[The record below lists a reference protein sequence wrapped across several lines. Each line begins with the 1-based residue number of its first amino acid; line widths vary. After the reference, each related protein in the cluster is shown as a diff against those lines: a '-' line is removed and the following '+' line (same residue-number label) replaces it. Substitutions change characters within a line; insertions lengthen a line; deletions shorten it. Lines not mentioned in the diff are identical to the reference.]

1 MFRSIL
7 EIRKDKFLKR
17 SVLTICVLVIGIHS
31 ARSGFILG
39 AISALCFLGSWTLLP
54 RRNALVYWPVGLLA
68 TLLVLYGAYFL
79 IYFLGIDGITPKRA
93 IVTCCIAMISM
104 SVISIFRSF
113 RLDFFNDVQERHHW
127 SAQLLMM
134 GSAGFVLA
142 IGIYHFYYDKTGM
155 IAGFLSGGDHGIH
168 LEYMRDLVNETG
180 FVNYSSPFSLQSYAK
195 GIHFLLGNL
204 LLIGQ
209 SSSTDSLLVQRHLV
223 PALFEYIQLA
233 AFLQLVI
240 IVATKIKVRNELLR
254 TFLVAG
260 GLFAAASIPKLG
272 HHLFWS
278 GFTTSLALSWILLIP
293 LAVSWDDFKPKLLK
307 HDFVV
312 RIFFWSLMAISIWI
326 VYQPYVVIPFA
337 CIAVEFLIAVIKKC
351 QARASTTNP
360 SNTIF
365 FKTVLVITGITVV
378 SFLPYFL
385 QGKGSQSLQRL
396 VLYGVSWRIGQ
407 LQLVA
412 AALLAALFLA
422 MGIRRKKTIEM
433 SADAYILWGVVSF
446 SAVMTSLAALV
457 SVDFTI
463 NDPPYYVQ
471 KTYWAAFFVSLVVL
485 LKWVP
490 VVFDLMLRRRP
501 SQLTVGVLSVL
512 GLSLFSLPILM
523 GSSPTE
529 SSKHIAIDWFAQDMF
544 VDMSDVVPY
553 RASVFN
559 TWENLGAH
567 VGNIALREDSSAFLP
582 IDIAQSRN
590 STLACW
596 YMRDVEANIIFTATG
611 QSLEL
616 VKSGCDQFANY
627 VESGT
632 RVGPLILPSPEMVIG
647 RTVEFASEKD
657 GSSFLASGFSPLTNS
672 GAWSGAAWAD
682 GFHSSIQMR
691 PITPVTNG
699 EIEFV
704 LFQQAGEIRPIS
716 VEMFVNGVRKNST
729 KISPLLTR
737 LKIDLPRLM
746 TNDVV
751 SFQFVCSRTF
761 NEVLETEN
769 NLKNR
774 NCIGV
779 RSYLITES

>member
-1 MFRSIL
+1 MFRSIVD
-7 EIRKDKFLKR
+7 IKKIKFLKR
-17 SVLTICVLVIGIHS
+17 SVLTVCVLIAGILS

-39 AISALCFLGSWTLLP
+39 TISSLCFLGSWMLLP
-54 RRNALVYWPVGLLA
+54 RKNAFMYWPVGLLA

-79 IYFLGIDGITPKRA
+79 IYFIGIDGITSKRA
-93 IVTCCIAMISM
+93 VVICCIAMISM
-104 SVISIFRSF
+104 SVVSIFRSF
-113 RLDFFNDVQERHHW
+113 RLDSIKDLQEGHHW

-134 GSAGFVLA
+134 GSTGFILA
-142 IGIYHFYYDKTGM
+142 IGVHHFYYDKTSM
-155 IAGFLSGGDHGIH
+155 IAGFLAGGDHGIH
-168 LEYMRDLVNETG
+168 LEIMRDLINETG
-180 FVNYSSPFSLQSYAK
+180 HVNYGSPLSLQSYPVA
-195 GIHFLLGNL
+195 IHFLIGNL

-209 SSSTDSLLVQRHLV
+209 SVSKDSLLVQRHLV

-233 AFLQLVI
+233 AFVQLAVI
-240 IVATKIKVRNELLR
+240 AATKIKVQNEITR
-254 TFLVAG
+254 TFSIVG

-272 HHLFWS
+272 NHLFWS
-278 GFTTSLALSWILLIP
+278 GFTTSLALSWIILIP
-293 LAVSWDDFKPKLLK
+293 LAVSWDDFKPKLPK
-307 HDFVV
+307 HDFAMH
-312 RIFFWSLMAISIWI
+312 IFFWGLITVAIWI

-337 CIAVEFLIAVIKKC
+337 CIAVEFLIVVVKKC
-351 QARASTTNP
+351 RVSAFTENLVKTV
-360 SNTIF
+360 F
-365 FKTVLVITGITVV
+365 FKTVVVITGIIVV

-396 VLYGVSWRIGQ
+396 VLFGVSWRIGQ
-407 LQLVA
+407 IQVIA
-412 AALLAALFLA
+412 AALVAALFLA
-422 MGIRRKKTIEM
+422 MGIWRKKTIEM
-433 SADAYILWGVVSF
+433 SADAYILWGVISF
-446 SAVMTSLAALV
+446 SAVMTALAALV
-457 SVDFTI
+457 SPMFTLK
-463 NDPPYYVQ
+463 DSPYYVQ
-471 KTYWAAFFVSLVVL
+471 KMYWIAFFVSLILL
-485 LKWVP
+485 LKWLP
-490 VVFDLMLRRRP
+490 VVVDLMLLRKP
-501 SQLTVGVLSVL
+501 SQFTVGFLSVL
-512 GLSLFSLPILM
+512 GLSLFTIPILM
-523 GSSPTE
+523 GSSPVE

-544 VDMSDVVPY
+544 VDMSDVVPN

-567 VGNIALREDSSAFLP
+567 VGNIALREDSSAILP

-596 YMRDVEANIIFTATG
+596 YMRDVEANIVFTATG

-632 RVGPLILPSPEMVIG
+632 LVGPLILPSPEMVIG
-647 RTVEFASEKD
+647 RIVEFSTEKD
-657 GSSFLASGFSPLTNS
+657 GSSFLATGFPPLTNS

-691 PITPVTNG
+691 PTTPVTNG

-704 LFQQAGEIRPIS
+704 LVQQAGEIRQIS
-716 VEMFVNGVRKNST
+716 VELFVNGVRKNSR
-729 KISPLLTR
+729 IIPPLLSR
-737 LKIDLPRLM
+737 LKLDLPRLM

-769 NLKNR
+769 NAKNR

-779 RSYLITES
+779 HSYLITES

>member
-7 EIRKDKFLKR
+7 ENRKDKFLKR
-17 SVLTICVLVIGIHS
+17 LALIICVLIVGILS

-39 AISALCFLGSWTLLP
+39 TVSSLCFLGSWTLLP
-54 RRNALVYWPVGLLA
+54 RKNAFVYWPVGLLA
-68 TLLVLYGAYFL
+68 TLLVLYGAYFS

-93 IVTCCIAMISM
+93 LVICCIAMISM
-104 SVISIFRSF
+104 SVVSIFRSF
-113 RLDFFNDVQERHHW
+113 RINQLDDVQAGHHW
-127 SAQLLMM
+127 SARLLMAA
-134 GSAGFVLA
+134 STGFILA
-142 IGIYHFYYDKTGM
+142 IGMHHFYNDKSGM

-168 LEYMRDLVNETG
+168 LEFMRELINETG
-180 FVNYSSPFSLQSYAK
+180 YVNYTSPFSLQSYPK
-195 GIHFLLGNL
+195 GIHFFLGNL

-233 AFLQLVI
+233 AFVQLVI
-240 IVATKIKVRNELLR
+240 VAATKIKVRNELAR
-254 TFLVAG
+254 TFFIIG

-272 HHLFWS
+272 NHLFWS
-278 GFTTSLALSWILLIP
+278 GFTTSLALSWIILIP
-293 LAVSWDDFKPKLLK
+293 LAVSWDDFKPKLPK

-312 RIFFWSLMAISIWI
+312 RIFFWGLMAVGIWI

-337 CIAVEFLIAVIKKC
+337 CIAVEFLIVIVKKC
-351 QARASTTNP
+351 RANALTKNLTN
-360 SNTIF
+360 TVF
-365 FKTVLVITGITVV
+365 FKTVVVITGITVV

-396 VLYGVSWRIGQ
+396 VLFGVSWRIGQ
-407 LQLVA
+407 IQLMA
-412 AALLAALFLA
+412 AALIAALFLA
-422 MGIRRKKTIEM
+422 IGIWRNKTIEM
-433 SADAYILWGVVSF
+433 SADAYILWGVISF
-446 SAVMTSLAALV
+446 STVMTALAALV

-471 KTYWAAFFVSLVVL
+471 KIYWVAFFVSLVVL
-485 LKWVP
+485 LKWAT
-490 VVFDLMLRRRP
+490 VVVDVMLIRKP
-501 SQLTVGVLSVL
+501 SQLTVGLLSVL
-512 GLSLFSLPILM
+512 GLSLFSVPTLM
-523 GSSPTE
+523 GSSPVE

-544 VDMSDVVPY
+544 VDMSDVAPN

-559 TWENLGAH
+559 TWDNLGAH
-567 VGNIALREDSSAFLP
+567 VGNIALREDSSAILP

-596 YMRDVEANIIFTATG
+596 YMREVETNVVFTAIG

-647 RTVEFASEKD
+647 RTVDFAAKKD
-657 GSSFLASGFSPLTNS
+657 GSSFLASGFSPLTDW

-699 EIEFV
+699 KIEFV
-704 LFQQAGEIRPIS
+704 LVQQAGEIRPIRL
-716 VEMFVNGVRKNST
+716 ETFVNGVRKNST
-729 KISPLLTR
+729 TISPLLSR
-737 LKIDLPRLM
+737 LKLNLPRLV

-751 SFQFVCSRTF
+751 SFQFVCGRTF
-761 NEVLETEN
+761 IEVLEAEN